1 VRLGVRPAD
10 VTEIIA
16 AAGKGV
22 LLSGDVLVA
31 RASVAAEAER
41 LAEVV
46 AAHHQAHPLDRGMSL
61 QTLRAALGAAP
72 AAVADQVL
80 DLGVRKKL
88 IEVEG
93 GDVRRPGWKAAVDPA
108 ARALLAARV
117 AAAGWQVPTL
127 AELQREFATEP
138 VGPLLA
144 HLARDGAV
152 EQMDQ
157 ERYADP
163 QALVRFREALEA
175 ALKELGQATPAEL
188 KDRFGLTRKHLIPLL
203 EWSDRRGITRRN
215 GDARVL
221 ARLTAP
227 SGGP

>member
-1 VRLGVRPAD
+1 
-10 VTEIIA
+10 
-16 AAGKGV
+16 
-22 LLSGDVLVA
+22 
-31 RASVAAEAER
+31 
-41 LAEVV
+41 
-46 AAHHQAHPLDRGMSL
+46 MSL
-61 QTLRAALGAAP
+61 QALRAAMGDVP
-72 AAVADQVL
+72 AAVVDQVL

-108 ARALLAARV
+108 ARAKLAARV
-117 AAAGWQVPTL
+117 AAAGWQVPTV
-127 AELQREFATEP
+127 AELQREFAAEP

-163 QALVRFREALEA
+163 KALGDFRAALEA
-175 ALKELGQATPAEL
+175 ALKELGRATPAEL
-188 KDRFGLTRKHLIPLL
+188 KERFGLTRKHLIPLL
-203 EWSDRRGITRRN
+203 EWSDRRGITRRT
-215 GDARVL
+215 GDSRVL
-221 ARLTAP
+221 ARLTAG